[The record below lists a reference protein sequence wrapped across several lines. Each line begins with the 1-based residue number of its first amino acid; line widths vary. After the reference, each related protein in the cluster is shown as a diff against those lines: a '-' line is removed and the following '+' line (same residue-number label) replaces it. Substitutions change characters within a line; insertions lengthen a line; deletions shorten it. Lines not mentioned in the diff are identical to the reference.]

1 MTLGTSNAIE
11 HIEEQLIIMHRLS
24 NPVDKI
30 CSGGVLHG
38 LCMAYFRMGYIT
50 QDQWLE
56 MCKKA
61 EDISLSS
68 YDLI

>member
-1 MTLGTSNAIE
+1 MTLGTNNAIE
-11 HIEEQLIIMHRLS
+11 HIEEQLKILHRLS
-24 NPVDKI
+24 NPEDKI

-56 MCKKA
+56 IGKKA
-61 EDISLSS
+61 EDISCSC
-68 YDLI
+68 DLI